1 VRWHS
6 DSWATTYAGRGF
18 LVDRSAADVALL
30 LLLLWDRQ
38 TDGQTDRRQ
47 TDAFTLSAIDQFDM
61 TDRLTPSVT
70 DRLLI
75 VDSILLQQPFLCC
88 SSCVQSIMGFF
99 YVADVNIIL
108 SVD

>member
-1 VRWHS
+1 MRWHS

-18 LVDRSAADVALL
+18 LIDRSAADVMLL
-30 LLLLWDRQ
+30 LLPDRQ

-47 TDAFTLSAIDQFDM
+47 TDAFTLSAIDQFELM

-75 VDSILLQQPFLCC
+75 MYSILLQQPFLCC
-88 SSCVQSIMGFF
+88 TSCVQSIMGFF
-99 YVADVNIIL
+99 MWL
-108 SVD
+108 M

>member
-18 LVDRSAADVALL
+18 LIDRSAADVALL
-30 LLLLWDRQ
+30 LLLRDRQ

-47 TDAFTLSAIDQFDM
+47 TDAFTLSAIDQFDLM

-75 VDSILLQQPFLCC
+75 MDSILRQQPFLCC
-88 SSCVQSIMGFF
+88 SSCVLSIMGFF
-99 YVADVNIIL
+99 MWL
-108 SVD
+108 M